1 MIPGMSTVMLGQ
13 QELMTPP
20 RRRKLAVVAGH
31 EAWWGVDPSTQRIA
45 LAGVDGR
52 GVWSRELPFA
62 PLRDGVERLNAI
74 YEATRKM
81 IVGVATCVPWPG
93 VVWVEQAS
101 GSSRNLPLEY
111 AVGVIQAAVFAGLL
125 DVCGRAV
132 RVEAVASASWKKI
145 ACGHGDI
152 YKPKRGDAREY
163 EVLSWARANGYEGRS
178 WDQADARGIAVA
190 ASREIELQVW

>member
-1 MIPGMSTVMLGQ
+1 MPRTPVLTRAWMVCLSAARRMIRGMSTGMLGQ

-20 RRRKLAVVAGH
+20 QRRKLAVVAGH
-31 EAWWGVDPSTQRIA
+31 EAWWGIDPSTQRIA
-45 LAGVDGR
+45 LAGCGRGR

-132 RVEAVASASWKKI
+132 RVESGRLCVVEEDRVRPRGHLQAEAWGRPRVRGAVL
-145 ACGHGDI
+145 G
-152 YKPKRGDAREY
+152 AR
-163 EVLSWARANGYEGRS
+163 
-178 WDQADARGIAVA
+178 
-190 ASREIELQVW
+190 

>member
-1 MIPGMSTVMLGQ
+1 MSTGMLGQ
-13 QELMTPP
+13 QELMAPP

-31 EAWWGVDPSTQRIA
+31 EAWWGIDPSTQRIA
-45 LAGVDGR
+45 LAGVDKR

-62 PLRDGVERLNAI
+62 PHDGAERLHGI

-81 IVGVATCVPWPG
+81 VVSVATCVPWPG

-132 RVEAVASASWKKI
+132 KVETVASASWKKI
-145 ACGHGDI
+145 ACGRGNI
-152 YKPKRGDAREY
+152 YKPKRGDAHEY